1 MTKLDARTIAK
12 DLNAITQRSKDI
24 LLTMDSDR
32 IILET
37 TKIAS
42 LEFYEKTLLES
53 TTIRLLLTILDCK
66 TYTIS
71 SLRSILFISESTLK
85 RQVIHLNNFF
95 RHKSIDIIIKT
106 APNIQIY
113 GNERLIRAF
122 YQQLLLEVYSELIKT
137 NNKFVNLLTHLERFM
152 EYNIPQ
158 YKKFTTLE
166 HVGIYLYISLTRNI
180 HISIE
185 KRTEINRF
193 QTYLINAIRQD
204 TVFQQFLLREFKFD
218 ASPTSIQSIIITD
231 LTSVLWNEQQASLP
245 VLDINELTAFVFKLF
260 EKINIPFKAEENTD
274 RLNLLYLHAAYQQPI
289 THIINTSYSLFV
301 TKLSAYNPKLLT
313 EINNCL
319 ELTSIK
325 EHLNNDN
332 LLHEFIYYTC
342 LVFPELSIRTSSQK
356 AIFIGIYSLRGKLAE
371 VQAVNFLNQYLGNK
385 IKIHVLNLSRL
396 NKELC
401 TQSLDLLLT
410 DAPLQSQGLPILEL
424 PLILDKYFLENLEKT
439 INQLY

>member
-1 MTKLDARTIAK
+1 
-12 DLNAITQRSKDI
+12 
-24 LLTMDSDR
+24 MDSDR

-245 VLDINELTAFVFKLF
+245 VLDIN
-260 EKINIPFKAEENTD
+260 
-274 RLNLLYLHAAYQQPI
+274 
-289 THIINTSYSLFV
+289 
-301 TKLSAYNPKLLT
+301 
-313 EINNCL
+313 
-319 ELTSIK
+319 
-325 EHLNNDN
+325 
-332 LLHEFIYYTC
+332 
-342 LVFPELSIRTSSQK
+342 
-356 AIFIGIYSLRGKLAE
+356 
-371 VQAVNFLNQYLGNK
+371 
-385 IKIHVLNLSRL
+385 
-396 NKELC
+396 
-401 TQSLDLLLT
+401 
-410 DAPLQSQGLPILEL
+410 
-424 PLILDKYFLENLEKT
+424 
-439 INQLY
+439 

>member
-1 MTKLDARTIAK
+1 
-12 DLNAITQRSKDI
+12 
-24 LLTMDSDR
+24 
-32 IILET
+32 
-37 TKIAS
+37 
-42 LEFYEKTLLES
+42 
-53 TTIRLLLTILDCK
+53 
-66 TYTIS
+66 
-71 SLRSILFISESTLK
+71 
-85 RQVIHLNNFF
+85 
-95 RHKSIDIIIKT
+95 
-106 APNIQIY
+106 
-113 GNERLIRAF
+113 
-122 YQQLLLEVYSELIKT
+122 
-137 NNKFVNLLTHLERFM
+137 M

-356 AIFIGIYSLRGKLAE
+356 AISIGIYSLRGKLAE